1 MKFKEIAKDENLET
15 MLDNLMGYCREKG
28 YPMIASIL
36 TNPKNDEY
44 RTVMVSPGVLQ
55 AFPSGRDMITDCLK
69 VFNGYVP
76 VLSSAKDTS
85 NNSDED
91 FIETI
96 QADEKDES
104 YNEIKALLNS

>member
-15 MLDNLMGYCREKG
+15 MLDNLMSYCREKG

-44 RTVMVSPGVLQ
+44 RTVIVSPGVLQ

-69 VFNGYVP
+69 VFNGYIP
-76 VLSSAKDTS
+76 VLSVAE
-85 NNSDED
+85 NSQDD
-91 FIETI
+91 SIETV
-96 QADEKDES
+96 QTDEDES
-104 YNEIKALLNS
+104 YNEIEALLNA